1 MTLTEI
7 MAELSAHVEQVEAEN
22 RELHAELKA
31 IEDARRKHGQLAD
44 MPDVLTAQEIATYL
58 RISKQ
63 TVYDIMRKPVELG
76 GLPSFG
82 GGDSRRSIRCLK
94 TDFMEWLESQR
105 AECDARAGGTA
116 NIVSLPTVTKG
127 ARRKKIAL

>member
-82 GGDSRRSIRCLK
+82 GSDSRRSIRCLK
-94 TDFMEWLESQR
+94 TDFMDWLESQR
-105 AECDARAGGTA
+105 AERDARAGGTD
-116 NIVSLPTVTKG
+116 NIVSLPTVKKG
-127 ARRKKIAL
+127 ARRQKIAL

>member
-44 MPDVLTAQEIATYL
+44 MPDVLTAQEIAAYL
-58 RISKQ
+58 RGEALRGENRGW
-63 TVYDIMRKPVELG
+63 TL
-76 GLPSFG
+76 L
-82 GGDSRRSIRCLK
+82 
-94 TDFMEWLESQR
+94 T
-105 AECDARAGGTA
+105 AGG
-116 NIVSLPTVTKG
+116 VSLGWVKG
-127 ARRKKIAL
+127 SGGQLKNHYPKGLRRMG